1 MKIAFLGKGGSG
13 KTTLSAAFAT
23 YMHEQE
29 KNVLLVDADVNVHV
43 NRIIGIEE
51 SDLQPISRNMNGIVS
66 YVKGERVDLGNAP
79 FISATPPSKGSR
91 FITLEKEDELL
102 KGSTVSN
109 KEGLRLMTIG
119 TYEGED
125 IGFTCYHGK
134 TDAFIIF
141 LNHLLDTTSDY
152 LVVDSVTGTDNLGNP
167 LIYSYDLNVIVVE
180 PTKKSIQ
187 VYKDFIQGIERFD
200 YPINIV
206 VIGNKVETK
215 EDEEFIKQHI
225 KGEHLLGFVSK
236 SDEMKSFD
244 QGSKDDFKKFV
255 SANSEIFNKILKE
268 LDSKQ
273 RDWDLYLK
281 NIRAN
286 FSQMAQEYYNSYYHV
301 DLESRVDNTFS
312 FKDVV

>member
-1 MKIAFLGKGGSG
+1 MRIAFLGKGGSG
-13 KTTLSAAFAT
+13 KTTLSAAFTT
-23 YMHEQE
+23 YLHGQK

-51 SDLQPISRNMNGIVS
+51 SDLKPISRNINGIVN
-66 YVKGERVDLGNAP
+66 YVKGERSDLGDAP
-79 FISATPPSKGSR
+79 FISATPPSKGSK
-91 FITLEKEDELL
+91 FITLDKDDELL
-102 KGSTVSN
+102 KESVTN
-109 KEGLRLMTIG
+109 NNEGLRLMTIG

-134 TDAFIIF
+134 SDAFIIF
-141 LNHLLDTTSDY
+141 LNHLLDTTKDY

-180 PTKKSIQ
+180 PTTKSIQ
-187 VYKDFIQGIERFD
+187 VYKDFIQGIERFN
-200 YPINIV
+200 YSINIA

-215 EDEEFIKQHI
+215 KDEEFMKQYIK
-225 KGEHLLGFVSK
+225 KEHLLGFINK

-273 RDWDLYLK
+273 RNWDFYLK

-301 DLESRVDNTFS
+301 DLESKVDNTFS
-312 FKDVV
+312 FKEVI